1 MMVYHATTH
10 PDAILKDGI
19 LKVNQSG
26 GFTEGGFWADAYYGM
41 RPIYVS
47 LDPGKYPGE
56 TIDVEVDESLLFAD
70 LPSLIDSGAIIT
82 DSGDSLY
89 WENEPE
95 QLQDFLEEGEIDIQ
109 SLLRLPEAIQVTRT
123 GVILQDIEVL

>member
-1 MMVYHATTH
+1 
-10 PDAILKDGI
+10 
-19 LKVNQSG
+19 
-26 GFTEGGFWADAYYGM
+26 
-41 RPIYVS
+41 VS